1 MSALLPYGTGGLFS
15 LLHGGLTPPKAFVCK
30 CPDFSC
36 HLQGARYVIEQILS
50 YESWMAFFKDWTLFA
65 QAFGVTVMVSVL
77 ALLLALA
84 LGVVFGVMSTS
95 HHTLPRFIARG
106 YVETLQNTPL
116 VLQAYVF
123 YLALPYIGVMI
134 GQVSVGIYAVGIYHG
149 AYIAEVVRAGIQSIP
164 KGQAEA
170 AASQGF
176 TYVQTMRWII
186 LPQTIK
192 IILPPLV
199 NQMVNLIKN
208 TSVIA
213 LIGGTDLMNRTNDWA
228 TTGECIYGPPFL
240 VCGILYFILCFP
252 LATWGRN
259 YEERLKKRDIQS
271 TDKPASTGEAA
282 S

>member
-1 MSALLPYGTGGLFS
+1 MRLRRFAFTVLMILSISAMLFAGGSKENAASASGLICLPILPELLPDPSAGL
-15 LLHGGLTPPKAFVCK
+15 L
-30 CPDFSC
+30 
-36 HLQGARYVIEQILS
+36 
-50 YESWMAFFKDWTLFA
+50 
-65 QAFGVTVMVSVL
+65 
-77 ALLLALA
+77 
-84 LGVVFGVMSTS
+84 
-95 HHTLPRFIARG
+95 IA
-106 YVETLQNTPL
+106 
-116 VLQAYVF
+116 
-123 YLALPYIGVMI
+123 
-134 GQVSVGIYAVGIYHG
+134 VGIYAVGIYHG

>member
-1 MSALLPYGTGGLFS
+1 M
-15 LLHGGLTPPKAFVCK
+15 LHGGLPPPKAFVCK

>member
-1 MSALLPYGTGGLFS
+1 M
-15 LLHGGLTPPKAFVCK
+15 
-30 CPDFSC
+30 
-36 HLQGARYVIEQILS
+36 IEQILS
-50 YESWMAFFKDWTLFA
+50 PSCWLVFLADWQLFL
-65 QAFGVTVMVSVL
+65 QAFGVTVMVSIAAL
-77 ALLLALA
+77 ALALA

-95 HHTLPRFIARG
+95 QFLLPRNVARA
-106 YVETLQNTPL
+106 YVEAIQNTPL

-123 YLALPYIGVMI
+123 YLALPYM
-134 GQVSVGIYAVGIYHG
+134 GQVSVGIFAVGIYHG

-164 KGQAEA
+164 RGQSEA

-176 TYVQTMRWII
+176 TYVQTMRWVI
-186 LPQTIK
+186 LPQTVK

-228 TTGECIYGPPFL
+228 TSGASIYGPPFL
-240 VCGILYFILCFP
+240 VCGVLYFLLCFP
-252 LATWGRN
+252 LSTWGRR
-259 YEERLKKRDIQS
+259 YEERLKKKDS
-271 TDKPASTGEAA
+271 HASEELRKIEEEL

>member
-1 MSALLPYGTGGLFS
+1 MF
-15 LLHGGLTPPKAFVCK
+15 
-30 CPDFSC
+30 
-36 HLQGARYVIEQILS
+36 EQIFSAECWRLFL
-50 YESWMAFFKDWTLFA
+50 ADWTLFA
-65 QAFGVTVMVSVL
+65 DAFGVTVMVSVL

-84 LGVVFGVMSTS
+84 LGVFFGVMSTS
-95 HHTLPRFIARG
+95 QHPLPRGIARG

-123 YLALPYIGVMI
+123 YLALPYIGFYM
-134 GQVSVGIYAVGIYHG
+134 GQVTVGIYAVGIYHG

-164 KGQAEA
+164 RGQSEA

-186 LPQTIK
+186 LPQTVK

-228 TTGECIYGPPFL
+228 TTGASIYGPPFL
-240 VCGILYFILCFP
+240 VCGILNFILCFP
-252 LATWGRN
+252 LATWGRR
-259 YEERLKKRDIQS
+259 YEEKLKRRDVQ
-271 TDKPASTGEAA
+271 TADAPKAEAGTKA
-282 S
+282 EVNA

>member
-1 MSALLPYGTGGLFS
+1 M
-15 LLHGGLTPPKAFVCK
+15 
-30 CPDFSC
+30 
-36 HLQGARYVIEQILS
+36 IEQILS
-50 YESWMAFFKDWTLFA
+50 LQSWMTFLADWKLFA
-65 QAFGVTVMVSVL
+65 QAFGVTLMVSVL
-77 ALLLALA
+77 ALLLALI
-84 LGVVFGVMSTS
+84 LGVFFGVMSTS
-95 HHTLPRFIARG
+95 SNPVLRGIARG

-123 YLALPYIGVMI
+123 YLALPYIGLMI
-134 GQVSVGIYAVGIYHG
+134 GQISVGIYAVGIYHG

-164 KGQAEA
+164 HGQSEA

-186 LPQTIK
+186 LPQTVK
-192 IILPPLV
+192 IILPPLI

-259 YEERLKKRDIQS
+259 YEEKLKRRDVHT
-271 TDKPASTGEAA
+271 TDKPAAKEAEGSA

>member
-1 MSALLPYGTGGLFS
+1 MI
-15 LLHGGLTPPKAFVCK
+15 
-30 CPDFSC
+30 D
-36 HLQGARYVIEQILS
+36 QILS
-50 YESWMAFFKDWTLFA
+50 LQCWEAFLADWELFA
-65 QAFGVTVMVSVL
+65 QAFGVTVMVSIL

-84 LGVVFGVMSTS
+84 LGVFFGVMSTS
-95 HHTLPRFIARG
+95 QNAVLRGVARG

-116 VLQAYVF
+116 VLQAFVF
-123 YLALPYIGVMI
+123 YLALPYLGFRM
-134 GQVSVGIYAVGIYHG
+134 GQVTVGIYAVGIYHG

-164 KGQAEA
+164 HGQSEA

-186 LPQTIK
+186 LPQTVK

-228 TTGECIYGPPFL
+228 TTGQSIYGPPFL
-240 VCGILYFILCFP
+240 VCGVLYFLLCFP

-259 YEERLKKRDIQS
+259 YEERLKRRDVQ
-271 TDKPASTGEAA
+271 TADAPLQKAEEGAS
-282 S
+282 

>member
-1 MSALLPYGTGGLFS
+1 
-15 LLHGGLTPPKAFVCK
+15 
-30 CPDFSC
+30 
-36 HLQGARYVIEQILS
+36 
-50 YESWMAFFKDWTLFA
+50 
-65 QAFGVTVMVSVL
+65 MVSVL

-84 LGVVFGVMSTS
+84 LGVFFGVMSTS
-95 HHTLPRFIARG
+95 QHAIPRAIARG

-123 YLALPYIGVMI
+123 YLALPYIGFFM

-164 KGQAEA
+164 HGQSEA

-186 LPQTIK
+186 LPQTVK

-228 TTGECIYGPPFL
+228 TTGSSIYGPPFL
-240 VCGILYFILCFP
+240 VCGILYFLLCFP

-259 YEERLKKRDIQS
+259 YEEKLKRRDVQVADAPK
-271 TDKPASTGEAA
+271 DKAVDNTEKKAGVEA
-282 S
+282 

>member
-1 MSALLPYGTGGLFS
+1 M
-15 LLHGGLTPPKAFVCK
+15 LHGGLSPPKAFVCK

-192 IILPPLV
+192 IIHLCHCPHRRNGPHEQNQRLGNDRRVHLRPALPGLRHSLLHPLLSSGHLGP
-199 NQMVNLIKN
+199 QLR
-208 TSVIA
+208 
-213 LIGGTDLMNRTNDWA
+213 GTPEKA
-228 TTGECIYGPPFL
+228 
-240 VCGILYFILCFP
+240 
-252 LATWGRN
+252 
-259 YEERLKKRDIQS
+259 
-271 TDKPASTGEAA
+271 
-282 S
+282 

>member
-1 MSALLPYGTGGLFS
+1 M
-15 LLHGGLTPPKAFVCK
+15 
-30 CPDFSC
+30 
-36 HLQGARYVIEQILS
+36 IEQILS
-50 YESWMAFFKDWTLFA
+50 PSCWLVFLADWQLFL
-65 QAFGVTVMVSVL
+65 QAFGVTVMVSIAAL
-77 ALLLALA
+77 ALALA

-95 HHTLPRFIARG
+95 QFLLPRNVARA
-106 YVETLQNTPL
+106 YVEAIQNTPL

-123 YLALPYIGVMI
+123 YLALPYIGVMM
-134 GQVSVGIYAVGIYHG
+134 GQVSVGIFAVGIYHG

-164 KGQAEA
+164 RGQSEA

-176 TYVQTMRWII
+176 TYVQTMRWVI
-186 LPQTIK
+186 LPQTVK

-228 TTGECIYGPPFL
+228 TSGASIYGPPFL
-240 VCGILYFILCFP
+240 VCGVLYFLLCFP
-252 LATWGRN
+252 LSTWGRR
-259 YEERLKKRDIQS
+259 YEERLKKKDS
-271 TDKPASTGEAA
+271 HASEELRKIEEEL

>member
-1 MSALLPYGTGGLFS
+1 MFEQIFS
-15 LLHGGLTPPKAFVCK
+15 LECWKLFLA
-30 CPDFSC
+30 DW
-36 HLQGARYVIEQILS
+36 HLFG
-50 YESWMAFFKDWTLFA
+50 
-65 QAFGVTVMVSVL
+65 QAFGVTVMVSIL

-84 LGVVFGVMSTS
+84 LGIVFGVMSTS
-95 HHTLPRFIARG
+95 THAIPRFIARG

-123 YLALPYIGVMI
+123 YLALPYIGFYM

-149 AYIAEVVRAGIQSIP
+149 AYIAEVVRAGIESIP
-164 KGQAEA
+164 HGQTEA

-176 TYVQTMRWII
+176 TYIQTMRWII
-186 LPQTIK
+186 LPQTVK
-192 IILPPLV
+192 IVMPPLV

-228 TTGECIYGPPFL
+228 TTGASIYGPPFL

-252 LATWGRN
+252 LATWGRK
-259 YEERLKKRDIQS
+259 YEEKLKKRDIQV
-271 TDKPASTGEAA
+271 TDKPADGGALQEAEVNA